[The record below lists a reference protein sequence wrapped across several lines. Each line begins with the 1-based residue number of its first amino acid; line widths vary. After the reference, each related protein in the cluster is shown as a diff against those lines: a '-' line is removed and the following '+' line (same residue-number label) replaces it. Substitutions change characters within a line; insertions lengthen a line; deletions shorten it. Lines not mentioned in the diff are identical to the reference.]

1 MPTSF
6 NRRKIQKTNRF
17 GRDVKKI
24 SENIQ
29 VEAFNIAQLLSEN
42 IFDQTLN
49 VRQMTGFRDI
59 FRVVVFK
66 DYRMIFSF
74 DAENLYLFR
83 IGHRREIY
91 RGLEL

>member
-1 MPTSF
+1 MPTLF
-6 NRRKIQKTNRF
+6 NKRKIQRTNRF
-17 GRDVKKI
+17 GRDVKKL
-24 SENIQ
+24 SEDIQ
-29 VEAFNIAQLLSEN
+29 KEAFDIARLLSEN
-42 IFDQTLN
+42 IFDETLN

-59 FRVVVFK
+59 FRAVVFK

-74 DAENLYLFR
+74 DTESLYLLR